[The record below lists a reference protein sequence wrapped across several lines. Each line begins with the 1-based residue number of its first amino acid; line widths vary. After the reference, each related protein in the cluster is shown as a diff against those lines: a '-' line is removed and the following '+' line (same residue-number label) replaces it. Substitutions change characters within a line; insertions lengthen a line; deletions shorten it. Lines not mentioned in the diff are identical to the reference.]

1 MKQKIRFEKNI
12 KDGILTIL
20 ESSEVDPGVVMLL
33 HEEEYDLEEMI
44 RASKEGVEPFLSLL
58 RRRSFF
64 PARDMAVKLFDGSAA
79 FFKDEAEEIRK
90 ALDEVNNANA
100 IFLTGGTGLTRRDI
114 TWQVVDA
121 YCDESLP
128 AFAVL
133 FAQLSYKQVG
143 SAAVLSR
150 ATAGIK
156 RNRSQLIV
164 ALPGSSKACALAVDD
179 ILIPELAHIV
189 GHLNK

>member
-1 MKQKIRFEKNI
+1 MSVEEHRKASPKQ
-12 KDGILTIL
+12 
-20 ESSEVDPGVVMLL
+20 VDCWVITVSDTRG
-33 HEEEYDLEEMI
+33 
-44 RASKEGVEPFLSLL
+44 SKEDISGDLIVEKIEAAGHHIKG
-58 RRRSFF
+58 RSWT
-64 PARDMAVKLFDGSAA
+64 
-79 FFKDEAEEIRK
+79 KDEPDEIRN
-90 ALDEVNNANA
+90 ALDEVVDARA
-100 IFLTGGTGLTRRDI
+100 IFLTGGTGLTKRDI

-121 YCDESLP
+121 YCDEPLP

-133 FAQLSYKQVG
+133 FTQLSYNQVG

-156 RNRSQLIV
+156 RNRSQFIA

>member
-1 MKQKIRFEKNI
+1 MSVEEHRKTSPKQ
-12 KDGILTIL
+12 
-20 ESSEVDPGVVMLL
+20 VDCWVITASDTRG
-33 HEEEYDLEEMI
+33 
-44 RASKEGVEPFLSLL
+44 SKEDISGDMIVEKLETAGHVVKG
-58 RRRSFF
+58 RSW
-64 PARDMAVKLFDGSAA
+64 V
-79 FFKDEAEEIRK
+79 KDEPEEIRK
-90 ALDEVNNANA
+90 ALVEVNNANA

-114 TWQVVDA
+114 TWEVVDA

-133 FAQLSYKQVG
+133 FAQLSYQQVG

-156 RNRSQLIV
+156 RDRGQLIV
-164 ALPGSSKACALAVDD
+164 ALPGSSKACALAADD

>member
-1 MKQKIRFEKNI
+1 MSVEEHRKASPKQ
-12 KDGILTIL
+12 
-20 ESSEVDPGVVMLL
+20 VDCWVITASDTRG
-33 HEEEYDLEEMI
+33 
-44 RASKEGVEPFLSLL
+44 SKEDISGDMIVEKLEAAGHSIKG
-58 RRRSFF
+58 RSW
-64 PARDMAVKLFDGSAA
+64 V
-79 FFKDEAEEIRK
+79 KDEPEDIRK
-90 ALDEVNNANA
+90 ALEEVNNASA

-114 TWQVVDA
+114 SWQVVEA
-121 YCDESLP
+121 YCDEPLP

-133 FAQLSYKQVG
+133 FAQLSYEQVG

-156 RNRSQLIV
+156 RNRAQLIV

-179 ILIPELAHIV
+179 ILIPELAHIT

>member
-1 MKQKIRFEKNI
+1 MSVEEHRKASPKQVDCWVITVSDTRGSNEDISGDLIVEK
-12 KDGILTIL
+12 L
-20 ESSEVDPGVVMLL
+20 EAAGHVVSGRSWTR
-33 HEEEYDLEEMI
+33 D
-44 RASKEGVEPFLSLL
+44 EPE
-58 RRRSFF
+58 
-64 PARDMAVKLFDGSAA
+64 D
-79 FFKDEAEEIRK
+79 IRK
-90 ALDEVNNANA
+90 ALDEVETTRA
-100 IFLTGGTGLTRRDI
+100 IFLTGGTGLTSRDI
-114 TWQVVDA
+114 TWQVVEA
-121 YCDESLP
+121 YCDEPLP

-133 FAQLSYKQVG
+133 FAQLSYEQVG

-179 ILIPELAHIV
+179 ILLPELTHII